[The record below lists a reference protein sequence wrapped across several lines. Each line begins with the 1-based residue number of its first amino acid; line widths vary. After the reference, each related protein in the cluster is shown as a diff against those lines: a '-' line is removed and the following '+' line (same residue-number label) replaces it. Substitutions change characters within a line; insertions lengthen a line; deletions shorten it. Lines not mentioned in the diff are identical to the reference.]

1 MMTIASRG
9 HHEHL
14 CLAPA
19 LSHLR
24 WLRSW
29 LILLGRLSASKDA
42 ELLHEVTVL
51 RRANPQPRLDRA
63 DRAVLTALNWLLLTY
78 LRMHR
83 LVTPATILL

>member
-1 MMTIASRG
+1 MS
-9 HHEHL
+9 
-14 CLAPA
+14 
-19 LSHLR
+19 LR
-24 WLRSW
+24 PLYLIFVWLRSW